1 MPKTKI
7 NLHIKLDLLKPQSNP
22 EKFFTKLIHWLLSSG
37 RFIFVF
43 VEALVLIAFAAR
55 FKIDADLAA
64 KKEAIEEQIP
74 YIESLKPYELL
85 IREVQLKL
93 LTINNTKKNSP
104 DWNNI
109 FKKIADQTPV
119 GVKIYSIKLEKSVDI
134 ANIHI
139 TGQTINNSDLTSFTI
154 GLKSDPAFT
163 AVNLVGV
170 GLEQGIIKFTIDA
183 SAKAIATEGKGV

>member
-7 NLHIKLDLLKPQSNP
+7 NLHIKLDLLKPQGNP

-93 LTINNTKKNSP
+93 LTINNTRKNSP
-104 DWNNI
+104 DWPNI
-109 FKKIADQTPV
+109 FKKIADQTPA
-119 GVKIYSIKLEKSVDI
+119 GIKINSINLEKSVDI

-139 TGQTINNSDLTSFTI
+139 TGQTTNNYDLTSFTT
-154 GLKSDPAFT
+154 GLKSDPAFNS
-163 AVNLVGV
+163 VNLIGV

-183 SAKAIATEGKGV
+183 SAKAIDTGGKGV